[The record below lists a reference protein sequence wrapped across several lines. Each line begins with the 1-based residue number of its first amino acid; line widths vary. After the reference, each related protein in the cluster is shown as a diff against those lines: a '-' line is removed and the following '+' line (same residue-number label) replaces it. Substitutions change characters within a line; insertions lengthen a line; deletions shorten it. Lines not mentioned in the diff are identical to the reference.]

1 MEITYDQSKNAK
13 NIQER
18 NISFEEVAE
27 FDFET
32 AKFSIDVRKNY
43 GELRRRAIGFLNT
56 RLHALVFLETTKG
69 IRVISFR
76 KANNRESRRN
86 DKSKT
91 VN

>member
-32 AKFSIDVRKNY
+32 AKFSIVVRKVWTAS
-43 GELRRRAIGFLNT
+43 LRLIRKILNG
-56 RLHALVFLETTKG
+56 LLL
-69 IRVISFR
+69 S
-76 KANNRESRRN
+76 
-86 DKSKT
+86 
-91 VN
+91 

>member
-1 MEITYDQSKNAK
+1 MEITFDQSKKAK

-43 GELRRRAIGFLNT
+43 RELRGRAIGFLNM

-76 KANNRESRRN
+76 KVNKREIE
-86 DKSKT
+86 KYEQQA
-91 VN
+91 

>member
-43 GELRRRAIGFLNT
+43 GEIRRRAICFLNT